1 MRGGAAMKQAISF
14 SDEKTHVL
22 RIVSL
27 WPQTVGEA
35 VDRILAFLP
44 PKDRD
49 TVKRLT
55 EGNLL
60 CLHFGLGQRIRN
72 EFGLWGG
79 NTELLSSCGSKTMH
93 PDRASRV
100 ILRALWEKL
109 QKE

>member
-1 MRGGAAMKQAISF
+1 MKQAISF

-49 TVKRLT
+49 AVKRLT
-55 EGNLL
+55 EGNLP

-79 NTELLSSCGSKTMH
+79 NTELLSSCGSETMH
-93 PDRASRV
+93 PDHASGV